1 MSESDDEFHDC
12 ETDDGETEST
22 GISVK
27 KVGRGKST
35 RSWAVYVNLA
45 LECWVK
51 NKLGQSIYELVYR
64 YVIHTGSND
73 FFEYFQDISIEDSL
87 HKCDILI

>member
-22 GISVK
+22 AISVK

-35 RSWAVYVNLA
+35 RSWVVYVNLA

-64 YVIHTGSND
+64 YVINTGSND
-73 FFEYFQDISIEDSL
+73 FFEYFRET
-87 HKCDILI
+87 